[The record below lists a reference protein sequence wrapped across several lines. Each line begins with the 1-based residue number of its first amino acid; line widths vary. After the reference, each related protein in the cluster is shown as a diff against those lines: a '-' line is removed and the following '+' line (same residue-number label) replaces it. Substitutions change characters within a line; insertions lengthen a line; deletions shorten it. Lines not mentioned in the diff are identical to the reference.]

1 VQLVQD
7 LRDRTYYLS
16 NGVIRVG
23 GRRVATNAASF
34 TKGDIVGVVLDAD
47 QGEIV
52 FLRNGI
58 EQGRARGIRGRLY
71 PFVSF
76 DSEQDQITLLGE
88 HDHVRC
94 PADLDSVACIHAL
107 SSTAQ
112 HQLFLETVLRAAL
125 LLNCQVTCSLLLCAG
140 SYTLPLNRTP
150 RTLADMEWDT
160 VGRSTDIELSSNCLT
175 ATKTSSIASSTVRG
189 TILYNDLGVHEF
201 HVILDSLGPDGIWV
215 GVAGPDMDPSKCVGD
230 VGCGWALHSDG
241 DRRCNGREEE
251 FTSEGISPSCSSYA
265 MFSLS

>member
-1 VQLVQD
+1 VHLLLVRIKLNYKCAAPSQQFFCCRTLQD

-23 GRRVATNAASF
+23 GRRVATNAAAF

-88 HDHVRC
+88 
-94 PADLDSVACIHAL
+94 
-107 SSTAQ
+107 
-112 HQLFLETVLRAAL
+112 
-125 LLNCQVTCSLLLCAG
+125 
-140 SYTLPLNRTP
+140 LPEAR
-150 RTLADMEWDT
+150 
-160 VGRSTDIELSSNCLT
+160 
-175 ATKTSSIASSTVRG
+175 
-189 TILYNDLGVHEF
+189 
-201 HVILDSLGPDGIWV
+201 
-215 GVAGPDMDPSKCVGD
+215 
-230 VGCGWALHSDG
+230 
-241 DRRCNGREEE
+241 
-251 FTSEGISPSCSSYA
+251 SPSCHLPKCCCLLMLWGSFRVLRCQLCFVLKGNRWQTYCYVV
-265 MFSLS
+265 LC

>member
-1 VQLVQD
+1 MFGPLQHALSAVGLACCISCPSDFLPAPLDLQD

-88 HDHVRC
+88 CGMPKAVC
-94 PADLDSVACIHAL
+94 MAG
-107 SSTAQ
+107 
-112 HQLFLETVLRAAL
+112 
-125 LLNCQVTCSLLLCAG
+125 LLCCQCWFCRVDAPG
-140 SYTLPLNRTP
+140 
-150 RTLADMEWDT
+150 A
-160 VGRSTDIELSSNCLT
+160 
-175 ATKTSSIASSTVRG
+175 AA
-189 TILYNDLGVHEF
+189 
-201 HVILDSLGPDGIWV
+201 
-215 GVAGPDMDPSKCVGD
+215 
-230 VGCGWALHSDG
+230 
-241 DRRCNGREEE
+241 
-251 FTSEGISPSCSSYA
+251 
-265 MFSLS
+265 

>member
-1 VQLVQD
+1 MFCCTAARVEHALNSLHGWLHKYHEQAPPPGSPTCRACQLTVWLRVVLCVLQD

-76 DSEQDQITLLGE
+76 DSEQDQITLLG
-88 HDHVRC
+88 RC
-94 PADLDSVACIHAL
+94 HGWIW
-107 SSTAQ
+107 
-112 HQLFLETVLRAAL
+112 RAGWAASPL
-125 LLNCQVTCSLLLCAG
+125 LLLCG
-140 SYTLPLNRTP
+140 SHPNLKLQAPSLTSDVLCGCEYRFLYPAPQPDAAHTGGHGVGHSWPQP
-150 RTLADMEWDT
+150 R
-160 VGRSTDIELSSNCLT
+160 C
-175 ATKTSSIASSTVRG
+175 
-189 TILYNDLGVHEF
+189 
-201 HVILDSLGPDGIWV
+201 
-215 GVAGPDMDPSKCVGD
+215 
-230 VGCGWALHSDG
+230 
-241 DRRCNGREEE
+241 
-251 FTSEGISPSCSSYA
+251 
-265 MFSLS
+265 

>member
-1 VQLVQD
+1 LSTAWLVTVQHILQAKDHPAPIQQGWLGLLSSIEHLLIYTVAALQD

-34 TKGDIVGVVLDAD
+34 TKNDIVGVVLDAD

-88 HDHVRC
+88 CVYPGTGPAGLQEHCSGFVSPALTVHDLRISQPSRAC
-94 PADLDSVACIHAL
+94 TQSPACLMQL
-107 SSTAQ
+107 QQAQ
-112 HQLFLETVLRAAL
+112 TRLQSQEI
-125 LLNCQVTCSLLLCAG
+125 CC
-140 SYTLPLNRTP
+140 
-150 RTLADMEWDT
+150 
-160 VGRSTDIELSSNCLT
+160 
-175 ATKTSSIASSTVRG
+175 
-189 TILYNDLGVHEF
+189 
-201 HVILDSLGPDGIWV
+201 
-215 GVAGPDMDPSKCVGD
+215 
-230 VGCGWALHSDG
+230 
-241 DRRCNGREEE
+241 
-251 FTSEGISPSCSSYA
+251 
-265 MFSLS
+265 

>member
-1 VQLVQD
+1 MLFLQD

-88 HDHVRC
+88 HPCFPGKAWLIAHATLSYLLASVPARC
-94 PADLDSVACIHAL
+94 DAC
-107 SSTAQ
+107 
-112 HQLFLETVLRAAL
+112 
-125 LLNCQVTCSLLLCAG
+125 C
-140 SYTLPLNRTP
+140 
-150 RTLADMEWDT
+150 
-160 VGRSTDIELSSNCLT
+160 
-175 ATKTSSIASSTVRG
+175 
-189 TILYNDLGVHEF
+189 
-201 HVILDSLGPDGIWV
+201 
-215 GVAGPDMDPSKCVGD
+215 
-230 VGCGWALHSDG
+230 
-241 DRRCNGREEE
+241 
-251 FTSEGISPSCSSYA
+251 
-265 MFSLS
+265 

>member
-1 VQLVQD
+1 MPSALLGTHTLHVAPAWQVARYPALMLIDLCLQD

-88 HDHVRC
+88 
-94 PADLDSVACIHAL
+94 
-107 SSTAQ
+107 
-112 HQLFLETVLRAAL
+112 
-125 LLNCQVTCSLLLCAG
+125 
-140 SYTLPLNRTP
+140 LP
-150 RTLADMEWDT
+150 
-160 VGRSTDIELSSNCLT
+160 G
-175 ATKTSSIASSTVRG
+175 
-189 TILYNDLGVHEF
+189 
-201 HVILDSLGPDGIWV
+201 
-215 GVAGPDMDPSKCVGD
+215 
-230 VGCGWALHSDG
+230 
-241 DRRCNGREEE
+241 
-251 FTSEGISPSCSSYA
+251 
-265 MFSLS
+265 

>member
-1 VQLVQD
+1 MHLSEHNLYIRLLRILQD

-23 GRRVATNAASF
+23 GRRVATNAAAF

-88 HDHVRC
+88 LSVTTFLSCKLLELCWLFMLWKVASLWRVVISALQGKVVMLAISQFSVC
-94 PADLDSVACIHAL
+94 LADLSCNSILQD
-107 SSTAQ
+107 
-112 HQLFLETVLRAAL
+112 
-125 LLNCQVTCSLLLCAG
+125 
-140 SYTLPLNRTP
+140 RT
-150 RTLADMEWDT
+150 
-160 VGRSTDIELSSNCLT
+160 
-175 ATKTSSIASSTVRG
+175 
-189 TILYNDLGVHEF
+189 
-201 HVILDSLGPDGIWV
+201 
-215 GVAGPDMDPSKCVGD
+215 
-230 VGCGWALHSDG
+230 
-241 DRRCNGREEE
+241 RCH
-251 FTSEGISPSCSSYA
+251 
-265 MFSLS
+265 

>member
-1 VQLVQD
+1 MLTSVYWLDIPVLQD

-76 DSEQDQITLLGE
+76 DSEQDQITLLGMYAWSA
-88 HDHVRC
+88 V
-94 PADLDSVACIHAL
+94 
-107 SSTAQ
+107 
-112 HQLFLETVLRAAL
+112 
-125 LLNCQVTCSLLLCAG
+125 
-140 SYTLPLNRTP
+140 
-150 RTLADMEWDT
+150 
-160 VGRSTDIELSSNCLT
+160 
-175 ATKTSSIASSTVRG
+175 
-189 TILYNDLGVHEF
+189 
-201 HVILDSLGPDGIWV
+201 
-215 GVAGPDMDPSKCVGD
+215 CVG
-230 VGCGWALHSDG
+230 CHSC
-241 DRRCNGREEE
+241 RPSHARCTQEVECR
-251 FTSEGISPSCSSYA
+251 ISTCC
-265 MFSLS
+265 LDLR

>member
-1 VQLVQD
+1 MGGNACMKVLCMCASDAFIDCFQLQVRCFITTIVLLCTLQD

-23 GRRVATNAASF
+23 GRRVATNAAAF

-88 HDHVRC
+88 
-94 PADLDSVACIHAL
+94 LSVATSPSCNL
-107 SSTAQ
+107 SKYCC
-112 HQLFLETVLRAAL
+112 L
-125 LLNCQVTCSLLLCAG
+125 LMPWRVFRLLCAVV
-140 SYTLPLNRTP
+140 S
-150 RTLADMEWDT
+150 A
-160 VGRSTDIELSSNCLT
+160 
-175 ATKTSSIASSTVRG
+175 
-189 TILYNDLGVHEF
+189 LY
-201 HVILDSLGPDGIWV
+201 
-215 GVAGPDMDPSKCVGD
+215 
-230 VGCGWALHSDG
+230 
-241 DRRCNGREEE
+241 
-251 FTSEGISPSCSSYA
+251 
-265 MFSLS
+265 